1 MAIRIFA
8 GVAVAD
14 SMGCCVVGGHA
25 FITAQFHPEGVVAVR
40 MALRCVLCHAHAAQS
55 VGEVLRGAA
64 AGAAGD
70 QLARAVGGV
79 YVHRVHPG
87 AVVHLGRFDDDFA
100 VGALVVD
107 SVVGF
112 RGRGAF
118 LHQPL
123 DAPAAGVVAVFDG
136 LGTRGDFGEPVVGCP
151 GVLRGACRACLLGQ
165 VASVIPCVAGGAVQ
179 AVAGLHE
186 AVVCV
191 VLVGGDLPAVAH
203 AALGAVACCVVLVRH
218 GAAERC
224 RCGLRDLL
232 LLQFAC
238 RVVLVA
244 DGAFDGFAGGAH
256 ARQAFVHLRALAC
269 CVERVGEAGDFAAV
283 GLAVRDGCELAG
295 FVVLVAGGAAVGTGD
310 AAAVARVVVRKAGHA
325 AVGVRQG
332 FELVERVVAGLD
344 GLARGADLRAVAVA
358 VPGVVDGGAQAR
370 AQGLAQSLVL
380 SVPDVGGGLACRV
393 RGDGNTFSY

>member
-1 MAIRIFA
+1 MAIRVFA

-14 SMGCCVVGGHA
+14 RMGCCVIGGHA

-136 LGTRGDFGEPVVGCP
+136 LGTRGDFGEPV
-151 GVLRGACRACLLGQ
+151 
-165 VASVIPCVAGGAVQ
+165 
-179 AVAGLHE
+179 AVA
-186 AVVCV
+186 A
-191 VLVGGDLPAVAH
+191 
-203 AALGAVACCVVLVRH
+203 
-218 GAAERC
+218 
-224 RCGLRDLL
+224 
-232 LLQFAC
+232 
-238 RVVLVA
+238 
-244 DGAFDGFAGGAH
+244 
-256 ARQAFVHLRALAC
+256 
-269 CVERVGEAGDFAAV
+269 
-283 GLAVRDGCELAG
+283 
-295 FVVLVAGGAAVGTGD
+295 
-310 AAAVARVVVRKAGHA
+310 
-325 AVGVRQG
+325 
-332 FELVERVVAGLD
+332 
-344 GLARGADLRAVAVA
+344 
-358 VPGVVDGGAQAR
+358 PGVVEDGAQAR
-370 AQGLAQSLVL
+370 AQGLVA
-380 SVPDVGGGLACRV
+380 PAMIP
-393 RGDGNTFSY
+393 